1 MDDKDQLKAQTDA
14 VLREERKWLRCS
26 NAEELSALCLSGGGI
41 RSATFCLGVMQALAQ
56 KGLLDKF
63 HYLSTVSG
71 GGYIGS
77 WLAAWIAREKSQAK
91 VVQQLANAGRAEDPV
106 PVQRLRAYTNY
117 LSPVWGLST
126 DFLSMVAIFLRNLI
140 LNWLV
145 LVPLIVAAAMVPRL
159 QLAMVSLQD
168 TGALAYNALLAV
180 AGVLLVLAL
189 AYVNADLPGN
199 MPQKVPANRF
209 RVFCFLPLLGA
220 AFILSWLVAWDAQAL
235 LALCPPQVPK
245 AVFLFLVGGALHWIA
260 VGVGALW
267 RRKRGLDPL
276 NLGAFGQ
283 FVVVLSGGVAGLM
296 LYGLV
301 LRMPPGAD
309 AAEREWYATW
319 SAPLLLLAF
328 WVACTLYT
336 ALTSRLRG
344 EPEREW
350 MSRAT
355 AWCLGAALAWL
366 GGALIVIEAP
376 RLVFAWLIAQDSPAA
391 PFAAGGLATLLGA
404 AASAAGYWSKAGGKL
419 RTQAETLMQLTGL
432 RLVQLLSATFVVVIL
447 VGASIAASCTLRL
460 VSRVGVDG
468 GVLHASVIKA
478 QSDPGAQAPLAAR
491 AATAYAEVLKEST
504 PPLVAGAGLL
514 LLAMGVLFSRWVGVN
529 TFSLHNMYGNRL
541 ARAYLGASRIQRA
554 PHWFTGFDPEDNLW
568 MAQGTERAATESPRL
583 FHVVNVAL
591 NIVAPAGDRLEWQ
604 QRMAAPFTMTPLH
617 CGSSALGY
625 APTAQYGSK
634 GDAKRGGMTYARA
647 MAISGAAATPNMGY
661 HTSKVVAFVMTLFNA
676 RLGWWIP
683 NPRTEKKAKWANRE
697 PGFGVRPLIDE
708 LLARVSTERGYV
720 YVSDGGHF
728 ENLGLYEMVR
738 RGCKRILVVDAGC
751 DPHGEFED
759 LEGAIRKVRVD
770 FGVVIRFNEGDA
782 LPTLEQAKAARRYI
796 AEGRILYPDGG
807 VGELVY
813 MKPALVGD
821 EPLDVQRFAAKHCK
835 KGKAFPH
842 QPTSD
847 QFFDES
853 QFESYRVLGMS
864 AVERHFTSN
873 WNNWLVKPALAAAP
887 APIATKPATTPEEA
901 MNFFRALLDQMRP
914 GKQDGA
920 GKQE

>member
-1 MDDKDQLKAQTDA
+1 MDNKDLLKAQTDS
-14 VLREERKWLRCS
+14 VLREEREWLRCS
-26 NAEELSALCLSGGGI
+26 NGEELSALCLSGGGI
-41 RSATFCLGVMQALAQ
+41 RSATFCLGVLQALAQ

-63 HYLSTVSG
+63 HDLSTVSG

-77 WLAAWIAREKSQAK
+77 WLAAWIAREQSQAK
-91 VVQQLANAGRAEDPV
+91 VVQQLANSGRAEDPV

-126 DFLSMVAIFLRNLI
+126 DFLSMVAIFLRNLF

-145 LVPLIVAAAMVPRL
+145 LVPLIVAAAMVPRV
-159 QLAMVSLQD
+159 QLAMVNQRHVD
-168 TGALAYNALLAV
+168 AWAYNGLLAV
-180 AGVLLVLAL
+180 AGALLVLAL

-199 MPQKVPANRF
+199 MPRRPPADRF

-220 AFILSWLVAWDAQAL
+220 AFILSWLVAWDANAL
-235 LALCPPQVPK
+235 LALKPSLIPAP
-245 AVFLFLVGGALHWIA
+245 VFLFLVGGALHLA
-260 VGVGALW
+260 GVGFGTLW
-267 RRKRGLDPL
+267 RRRRGLEPL
-276 NLGAFGQ
+276 HLGGFGH
-283 FVVVLSGGVAGLM
+283 FVVFLSGGAAGLM
-296 LYGLV
+296 LYGLL
-301 LRMPPGAD
+301 LRIPPAAD
-309 AAEREWYATW
+309 AAAREWYATW

-366 GGALIVIEAP
+366 GGALLVIEAP
-376 RLVFAWLIAQDSPAA
+376 RLVFAWLVAQKSEAA

-432 RLVQLLSATFVVVIL
+432 RLVQLLSATFVIVIL

-460 VSRVGVDG
+460 ISRVGVDG
-468 GVLHASVIKA
+468 GILHASVIKA
-478 QSDPGAQAPLAAR
+478 QGDPGAQALLAAR
-491 AATAYAEVLKEST
+491 AAKAYAEVLKEST
-504 PPLVAGAGLL
+504 PPLVGGAGLL

-554 PHWFTGFDPEDNLW
+554 PHWFTGFDPEDNIG
-568 MAQGTERAATESPRL
+568 MAQRAEARASEPPRL

-604 QRMAAPFTMTPLH
+604 QRMAAPFTMSPLH

-625 APTAQYGSK
+625 APTRDYGSK
-634 GDAKRGGMTYARA
+634 EGGMSYARA

-683 NPRTEKKAKWANRE
+683 NPRAEKKAKWANRE
-697 PGFGVRPLIDE
+697 PSFGVRPLIDE
-708 LLARVSTERGYV
+708 LLARVSTDRGYV

-751 DPHGEFED
+751 DPQGEFED

-770 FGVVIRFNEGDA
+770 FGVVIRFNDGDA

-796 AEGRILYPDGG
+796 AEGRILYPDGS

-813 MKPALVGD
+813 MKPALIGD
-821 EPLDVQRFAAKHCK
+821 EPLDVLRFAAKHCK

-873 WNNWLVKPALAAAP
+873 WTSWLVKPAPAAAP
-887 APIATKPATTPEEA
+887 APIATKPATTQEEA
-901 MNFFRALLDQMRP
+901 LNFFRALLDQVRP
-914 GKQDGA
+914 GSA
-920 GKQE
+920 RASGKQE

>member
-1 MDDKDQLKAQTDA
+1 MDDKDQLKAQTDK
-14 VLREERKWLRCS
+14 VLREEREWLQCT
-26 NAEELSALCLSGGGI
+26 NGEDLSALCLSGGGI
-41 RSATFCLGVMQALAQ
+41 RSATFCLGVLQALAQ
-56 KGLLDKF
+56 KGLLGRF

-77 WLAAWIAREKSQAK
+77 WLSAWIAREQSQTK
-91 VVQQLANAGRAEDPV
+91 VVEQLANAGRAEDPV

-126 DFLSMVAIFLRNLI
+126 DFLSMVAIFLRNLF

-145 LVPLIVAAAMVPRL
+145 LVPLIVAAAMVPRM
-159 QLAMVSLQD
+159 QLAMVNLPD
-168 TGALAYNALLAV
+168 PGDLVYNGLLAL

-199 MPQKVPANRF
+199 MPRKVPANRF
-209 RVFCFLPLLGA
+209 RFFCFLPLLGA
-220 AFILSWLVAWDAQAL
+220 AFILSWLVAWDANAL
-235 LALCPPQVPK
+235 LALKPSPIP
-245 AVFLFLVGGALHWIA
+245 ATLFLFLVGGALHLA
-260 VGVGALW
+260 GVGFGALW
-267 RRKRGLDPL
+267 RRKRGLEPL
-276 NLGAFGQ
+276 HLGGFGH
-283 FVVVLSGGVAGLM
+283 FVVFLSGGAAGLM
-296 LYGLV
+296 LYGLL
-301 LRMPPGAD
+301 LRMPPAAD
-309 AAEREWYATW
+309 VAAREWYATW

-366 GGALIVIEAP
+366 GGALLVIEAP
-376 RLVFAWLIAQDSPAA
+376 RLVFAWLVAQNSEAA

-404 AASAAGYWSKAGGKL
+404 AASAAGYWSKQGGKL

-460 VSRVGVDG
+460 ISRLPGDNG
-468 GVLHASVIKA
+468 SLHQSVINAQKELGPKA
-478 QSDPGAQAPLAAR
+478 LLAAR
-491 AATAYAEVLKEST
+491 ADTAYAVVLDKST
-504 PPLVAGAGLL
+504 PALVLGTGLL
-514 LLAMGVLFSRWVGVN
+514 LLLMGGLFSRWVGVN
-529 TFSLHNMYGNRL
+529 TFSLHSMYGNRL
-541 ARAYLGASRIQRA
+541 ARAYLGASRMQRT
-554 PHWFTGFDPEDNLW
+554 PHWFTGFDPEDNIG
-568 MAQGTERAATESPRL
+568 MAQRAEAPASEPPRL

-604 QRMAAPFTMTPLH
+604 QRMAAPFTMSSLH

-625 APTAQYGSK
+625 APTKDYGSK
-634 GDAKRGGMTYARA
+634 EGGMSYARA

-683 NPRTEKKAKWANRE
+683 NPRAEKERKWGNRE
-697 PGFGVRPLIDE
+697 PSFGVRPLIDE
-708 LLARVSTERGYV
+708 LLARVSTDRGYV

-738 RGCKRILVVDAGC
+738 RGCKRILVVDASC
-751 DPHGEFED
+751 DPNGEFED

-770 FGVVIRFNEGDA
+770 FGVVIEFDPKNDP
-782 LPTLEQAKAARRYI
+782 LPTLERAKTSQRYI
-796 AEGRILYPDGG
+796 AEGKIRYPDGR

-813 MKPALVGD
+813 LKPALTGE
-821 EPLDVQRFAAKHCK
+821 EPLDVQRFAANHCK

-853 QFESYRVLGMS
+853 QFESYRMLGKV
-864 AVERHFTSN
+864 AADRHFTSN
-873 WNNWLVKPALAAAP
+873 WNSWLVKPAPAAAP

-901 MNFFRALLDQMRP
+901 LDLFRALLDQVKP
-914 GKQDGA
+914 GTQPPP
-920 GKQE
+920 